1 MSDSSN
7 SSFAP
12 SPRASRTATRRGF
25 VVGAAGS
32 ALALAGGAG
41 PALAAAA
48 PGAASAGTDAVLSWY
63 DLTTSVVAA
72 AALPPQVVNS
82 RTWAVAWIA
91 AARAV
96 RASGAGP
103 VERIA
108 ALASAVHAALAAQ
121 VPAQSGGLDAALAA
135 TLGALPDGPP
145 KQRGV
150 TLGASAAREVLAE
163 RAGDGLDVAHVNIP
177 WTPPPAAPGTWQPTP
192 PAFGPA
198 IQAGE
203 GKATPFLLG
212 RPDRF
217 RLGPP
222 PGLDDAEYLASLAE
236 VTAYGSADSA
246 VRNAAQTGIG
256 NFWAQPLP
264 TPPAGYTGVLRAAL
278 SNARGLLEQVRL
290 VAAFHAIT
298 ADAQIAV
305 YDTKYAYV
313 RWRPVTAI
321 RAGHGA
327 IAPDLAWTPV
337 IATPSHPE
345 YASGHATFAGAA
357 ERVLTALAGPRAR
370 RPFTLTSP
378 TAPGLSL
385 TYRAWR
391 DLTDDI
397 INARVWTGVHFRFS
411 DERGARLGHTVAD
424 YGLKRVDELFE

>member
-1 MSDSSN
+1 MSDSS
-7 SSFAP
+7 SSP
-12 SPRASRTATRRGF
+12 SRLSPWTGTRRGF
-25 VVGAAGS
+25 VAGAAGS
-32 ALALAGGAG
+32 ALALVGGAG
-41 PALAAAA
+41 PALAAAPA
-48 PGAASAGTDAVLSWY
+48 GAASSSSDAVLSWY
-63 DLTTSVVAA
+63 DLTTGVVAA

-96 RASGAGP
+96 RAAGAGQ
-103 VERIA
+103 VGQIA
-108 ALASAVHAALAAQ
+108 ALASAVHDALAAQ
-121 VPAQSGGLDAALAA
+121 VPAQSGTLDAALAA
-135 TLGALPDGPP
+135 TLGTLPDGHA

-150 TLGASAAREVLAE
+150 TLGANCAREVLGD

-177 WTPPPAAPGTWQPTP
+177 WTPPPPAPGIWQPTP

-222 PGLDDAEYLASLAE
+222 PGLDDPEYLASLAE
-236 VTAYGSADSA
+236 VTAYGSADST
-246 VRNAAQTGIG
+246 VRGGEQTGIG
-256 NFWAQPLP
+256 QFWAQPLP

-278 SNARGLLEQVRL
+278 ANAQGLPEQVRL

-305 YDTKYAYV
+305 YDTKYTYV

-321 RAGHGA
+321 RTGYGA
-327 IAPDLAWTPV
+327 IAPDPAWTPV

-357 ERVLTALAGPRAR
+357 ERVLTALVGPHAR
-370 RPFTLTSP
+370 EPFTLTSP
-378 TAPGLSL
+378 TAPGLTL

-391 DLTDDI
+391 ALTEDI

-411 DERGARLGHTVAD
+411 DERGARLGRTVAE
-424 YGLKRVDELFE
+424 YGLKHVDELFE

>member
-1 MSDSSN
+1 MTDYLVN
-7 SSFAP
+7 P
-12 SPRASRTATRRGF
+12 TRRA
-25 VVGAAGS
+25 VLTGAAGS
-32 ALALAGGAG
+32 ALALAAGAVG
-41 PALAAAA
+41 PVRAAADA
-48 PGAASAGTDAVLSWY
+48 AASSNANAVVTWY

-72 AALPPQVVNS
+72 AGFPPQVTNS

-96 RASGAGP
+96 REIGASADGR
-103 VERIA
+103 VA
-108 ALASAVHAALAAQ
+108 ALASAVHDALLAQ
-121 VPAQSGGLDAALAA
+121 VPAQGGALDAALAA
-135 TLGALPDGPP
+135 TVGSLRDERAAR
-145 KQRGV
+145 RGV
-150 TLGASAAREVLAE
+150 AIGARAAADVLAE

-177 WTPPPAAPGTWQPTP
+177 WTPPPPAPGIWQPTP

-222 PGLDDAEYLASLAE
+222 PGLDDPQYLASLAE
-236 VTAYGSADSA
+236 VTAYGSADST
-246 VRNAAQTGIG
+246 VRSAEQTGIG
-256 NFWAQPLP
+256 TFWAQPLP

-278 SNARGLLEQVRL
+278 ANLDRLADRVSL

-305 YDTKYAYV
+305 YDTKYTYT

-321 RAGHGA
+321 RAGHGG
-327 IAPDLAWTPV
+327 IAPIPDWTPV
-337 IATPSHPE
+337 IVTPSHPE

-357 ERVLTALAGPRAR
+357 QRVLTALVGPSAR
-370 RPFTLTSP
+370 QPFTLTSP
-378 TAPGLSL
+378 TAPSLSL

-391 DLTDDI
+391 ELTQDI

-411 DERGARLGHTVAD
+411 DERGARLGRTVAD
-424 YGLKRVDELFE
+424 YGLERVGRLFA

>member
-1 MSDSSN
+1 VSDSSL
-7 SSFAP
+7 STSTT
-12 SPRASRTATRRGF
+12 STTSRRGF
-25 VVGAAGS
+25 LAGAAGS
-32 ALALAGGAG
+32 ALALAG
-41 PALAAAA
+41 AA
-48 PGAASAGTDAVLSWY
+48 PSSAASSSTDAVFTWY

-72 AALPPQVVNS
+72 AALPPQVGNS

-96 RASGAGP
+96 RDVGGSPAGQ
-103 VERIA
+103 VA
-108 ALASAVHAALAAQ
+108 ALASAVHDALLAQ
-121 VPAQSGGLDAALAA
+121 VPAQGGALDAALTA
-135 TLGALPDGPP
+135 TLGTLPDGRPRR
-145 KQRGV
+145 RGV
-150 TLGASAAREVLAE
+150 AIGARAAREVLAE

-177 WTPPPAAPGTWQPTP
+177 WTPPPPAPGIWQPTP

-203 GKATPFLLG
+203 GRATPFLLG

-222 PGLDDAEYLASLAE
+222 PGLDDPEYLASLAE
-236 VTAYGSADSA
+236 VTAYGSADST
-246 VRNAAQTGIG
+246 VRDAEQTGIG
-256 NFWAQPLP
+256 EFWAQPLP

-278 SNARGLLEQVRL
+278 LGAPGLSEQVRL

-305 YDTKYAYV
+305 YDTKYTYL

-327 IAPDLAWTPV
+327 LAPDPGWTPV
-337 IATPSHPE
+337 IVTPSHPE

-357 ERVLTALAGPRAR
+357 ERVLTALVGPRAR
-370 RPFTLTSP
+370 QPFALTSP
-378 TAPGLSL
+378 TAPGLVL

-391 DLTDDI
+391 ELTGDSV
-397 INARVWTGVHFRFS
+397 NARVWTGVHFRFS
-411 DERGARLGHTVAD
+411 DERGARLGRTVAD
-424 YGLKRVDELFE
+424 YGLQRVNRLLG

>member
-1 MSDSSN
+1 MMN
-7 SSFAP
+7 SS
-12 SPRASRTATRRGF
+12 RRRF
-25 VVGAAGS
+25 LTGAAGS
-32 ALALAGGAG
+32 AV
-41 PALAAAA
+41 ALAAGVGRARAA
-48 PGAASAGTDAVLSWY
+48 TPGPLSSSTDPVLAWY

-96 RASGAGP
+96 REAGGSRDGQ
-103 VERIA
+103 VA
-108 ALASAVHAALAAQ
+108 ALASAVHDALAAQ
-121 VPAQSGGLDAALAA
+121 VPAQRATLDAALAT
-135 TLGALPDGPP
+135 TLSALPDGPSTR
-145 KQRGV
+145 RG
-150 TLGASAAREVLAE
+150 LAAGARAAAEVLAE
-163 RAGDGLDVAHVNIP
+163 RAGDGLDVAHVNIA
-177 WTPPPAAPGTWQPTP
+177 WTPPPPAPGIWQPTP

-222 PGLDDAEYLASLAE
+222 PGLDEPEYLASLAE
-236 VTAYGSADSA
+236 VTAIGSADSTLRDA
-246 VRNAAQTGIG
+246 GQTGIG
-256 NFWAQPLP
+256 TFWAQPLP

-278 SNARGLLEQVRL
+278 DGAPGLSEQVRL

-305 YDTKYAYV
+305 YDTKYTYV

-327 IAPDLAWTPV
+327 VAPDPEWTPV

-357 ERVLTALAGPRAR
+357 QRVLTALVGPRAR
-370 RPFTLTSP
+370 RPFTLSSP

-385 TYRAWR
+385 TYRAWHE
-391 DLTDDI
+391 LTRDI

-411 DERGARLGHTVAD
+411 DDRGAHLGRIVAD
-424 YGLKRVDELFE
+424 HGLARADQLFR

>member
-1 MSDSSN
+1 V
-7 SSFAP
+7 
-12 SPRASRTATRRGF
+12 R
-25 VVGAAGS
+25 AAGE
-32 ALALAGGAG
+32 
-41 PALAAAA
+41 AAD
-48 PGAASAGTDAVLSWY
+48 G
-63 DLTTSVVAA
+63 
-72 AALPPQVVNS
+72 QV
-82 RTWAVAWIA
+82 
-91 AARAV
+91 
-96 RASGAGP
+96 
-103 VERIA
+103 A
-108 ALASAVHAALAAQ
+108 ALATAVHDALLAQ
-121 VPAQSGGLDAALAA
+121 VPAQSSVLDAALAA
-135 TLGALPDGPP
+135 TLADVPDGPA

-150 TLGASAAREVLAE
+150 AAGVRAAAAVLAE
-163 RAGDGLDVAHVNIP
+163 RTGDGLDVAHVNIP
-177 WTPPPAAPGTWQPTP
+177 WSPPPPAPGIWQPTP

-222 PGLDDAEYLASLAE
+222 PGLGDPEYLASLAE
-236 VTAYGSADSA
+236 VTAYGAADSS
-246 VRNAAQTGIG
+246 VRDAEQTGIG
-256 NFWAQPLP
+256 KFWAQPLP

-278 SNARGLLEQVRL
+278 AGASRLSEQVSL

-321 RAGHGA
+321 RAGHGG
-327 IAPDLAWTPV
+327 IAPNPTWTPV

-357 ERVLTALAGPRAR
+357 QRVLTALVGPRAR
-370 RPFTLTSP
+370 QPFTLTSP

-385 TYRAWR
+385 TYRVWR
-391 DLTDDI
+391 ELTEDI

-411 DERGARLGHTVAD
+411 DERGARLGRTVAD
-424 YGLKRVDELFE
+424 YGLERVHQLLA

>member
-1 MSDSSN
+1 VN
-7 SSFAP
+7 P
-12 SPRASRTATRRGF
+12 SRRGF
-25 VVGAAGS
+25 LAGAAGG
-32 ALALAGGAG
+32 ALALAAAT
-41 PALAAAA
+41 PARAAA
-48 PGAASAGTDAVLSWY
+48 SSSTSESVLAWY

-96 RASGAGP
+96 RRAGDEP
-103 VERIA
+103 AAQVA
-108 ALASAVHAALAAQ
+108 ALASAVHEVLAAQ
-121 VPAQSGGLDAALAA
+121 VPAQQAPLDAALAA
-135 TLGALPDGPP
+135 TLAGLPDGHP
-145 KQRGV
+145 KERGV
-150 TLGASAAREVLAE
+150 AAGVRTAHGVLAE
-163 RAGDGLDVAHVNIP
+163 RTGDGLDVAHVNIP
-177 WTPPPAAPGTWQPTP
+177 WTPPPPAPGIWRPTP

-222 PGLDDAEYLASLAE
+222 PGLEDPLYLASLAE
-236 VTAYGSADSA
+236 VTAYGSADSS
-246 VRNAAQTGIG
+246 VRTAEQTGIG
-256 NFWAQPLP
+256 TFWAQPMP

-278 SNARGLLEQVRL
+278 AGARGLSAQVRL

-305 YDTKYAYV
+305 YDTKYTYV

-327 IAPDLAWTPV
+327 LAPDPGWTPV

-345 YASGHATFAGAA
+345 YASGHATFAAAA
-357 ERVLTALAGPRAR
+357 ERVLTALVEPRAR
-370 RPFTLTSP
+370 EPFTLTSP
-378 TAPGLSL
+378 TAPGLTL
-385 TYRAWR
+385 TYRAWHE
-391 DLTDDI
+391 LTEDV

-411 DERGARLGHTVAD
+411 DDRGARLGRTVAD
-424 YGLKRVDELFE
+424 YDLQRVDRLFT